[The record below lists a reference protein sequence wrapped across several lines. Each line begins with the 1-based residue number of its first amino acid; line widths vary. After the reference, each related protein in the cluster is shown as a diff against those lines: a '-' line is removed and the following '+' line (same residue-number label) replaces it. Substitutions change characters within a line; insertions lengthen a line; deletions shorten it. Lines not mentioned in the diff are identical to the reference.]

1 VALPAIFLSNQPV
14 TRRYLGM
21 VIHDPDPPHL
31 TTEQYRERAKL
42 ARYTAA
48 AAKSALLRQ
57 DLLEVASEYERL
69 AESAASSP
77 SGG

>member
-14 TRRYLGM
+14 
-21 VIHDPDPPHL
+21 
-31 TTEQYRERAKL
+31 RAKL